1 MMNPS
6 HVPPEAAPHGCVAE
20 MNPSHVPS
28 LSVSA
33 PQKRKRRKYLTTPG
47 QRKRKMKH
55 VTNMRERRRNLQFS
69 LTTKNPSIHIASP
82 EDEAHLNQT
91 EGSGPSTEPI
101 HHANHIASQEAAP
114 EDAAHLIQSE
124 KIIVT
129 DSSVA
134 SCHRATEGPVNMV
147 SILKP
152 QAAGVS
158 AEPLI
163 NLICADE
170 ELSESQQKVYAEWDK
185 QVKEYDDLMK
195 KHKEEEEKYQKAV
208 KAVDT
213 RVGLKDSEH
222 QVANGPT
229 KFLRAVPTSTST
241 VSNQS
246 KSVVNNSFRGRV
258 IPSVSTVPNP
268 LLQRTNT
275 LQSVRTPVNGRQQ
288 LAYGGNQLTGRQ
300 QITTT
305 TASGIKMTLSASQQ
319 TNRLPGVMRPGSY
332 VIHNGIAQATTK
344 VVQPGV
350 TVNNQQRVVN
360 IPTDSLQTYM
370 KQSIQ
375 NVSAP
380 IQRQPATQNVS
391 RGVKR
396 PAEVTLTALTAET
409 KRPKATVDSKDLL
422 VFYPMKKGN
431 LVQTED
437 ASKRFKIKCFHCEET
452 MASNVQYATHVKKIA
467 ENLWANKTSLASM
480 VVCPKCF
487 KRFRTPFEMQEHLE
501 RSHMKGSMYQCFT
514 CDLSFSNI
522 SMLLKHMNMFHSVAQ
537 MPFCCRICQYRTSA
551 YADIIEHFSLKHE
564 GYKALMCPYCLKML
578 RCSKTFL
585 QHCQRHIQLAMRA
598 TGSGVYPCKN
608 CKLSFL
614 STIERNEH
622 LDKDHRKYDYKDRD
636 GVPRYVRDTLKS
648 LEIMASAGVTN
659 LPPTHTISPKKVE
672 IKYGFTQ
679 QASLNKK
686 LACMECGLLF
696 SNFGSHFTIQLRC
709 DKCPYS
715 SYCPR
720 SVSNHMI
727 LFHKIGRDPPKLGIV
742 SKKKN
747 HDGTITLTCKTCNY
761 QTKAPTHMAHHR
773 AKKCVKRTPME
784 WISYLNVPNTKKNER
799 GGSKLVDVI
808 VLDSDED

>member
-1 MMNPS
+1 MYDEPIACTTCS
-6 HVPPEAAPHGCVAE
+6 SAHGCVAE
-20 MNPSHVPS
+20 MNPSQVPS

-33 PQKRKRRKYLTTPG
+33 PQGSESIKVRAMQKKKRRKYLTTPG

-275 LQSVRTPVNGRQQ
+275 LQTARTPVNGRQQ

-305 TASGIKMTLSASQQ
+305 TSSGIKMTLSASQQ

-409 KRPKATVDSKDLL
+409 KRPKRQWIPRIYLY
-422 VFYPMKKGN
+422 YPMKKGN

-696 SNFGSHFTIQLRC
+696 PILAVILQ
-709 DKCPYS
+709 S
-715 SYCPR
+715 SCVVT
-720 SVSNHMI
+720 SVPI
-727 LFHKIGRDPPKLGIV
+727 RR
-742 SKKKN
+742 
-747 HDGTITLTCKTCNY
+747 T
-761 QTKAPTHMAHHR
+761 APDLSAT
-773 AKKCVKRTPME
+773 T
-784 WISYLNVPNTKKNER
+784 
-799 GGSKLVDVI
+799 
-808 VLDSDED
+808 